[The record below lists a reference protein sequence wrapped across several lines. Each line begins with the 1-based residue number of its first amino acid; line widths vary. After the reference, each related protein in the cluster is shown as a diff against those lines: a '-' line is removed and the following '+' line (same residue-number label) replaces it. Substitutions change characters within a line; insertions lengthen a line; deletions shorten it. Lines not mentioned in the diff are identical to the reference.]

1 MTNRHGIAGAVRA
14 RGPGQGRFSGSI
26 RRAIL
31 GLNILGAAA
40 IMTLLDQIALND
52 PGPNAPRSDG
62 ARQRGGALPAGDV
75 PARKVAASSRLAVL
89 DGIRGWASL
98 AVLLFHMLPETNRGV
113 LPELNHTLVYA
124 LLDGPL
130 AVYVFFILSGEAL
143 SASYLRT
150 MDAAVIRSLAARRYF
165 RLTLPILMACLL
177 VYAAIVTGTAVHQ
190 SAASVLHSDWLG
202 GFLNF
207 DPSLAGVVR
216 YALRDVYFDLPADAH
231 YIPLLWTMPV
241 ELLGSCVVFGM
252 LLLVNGLK
260 LRKRLGVYAAF
271 FIALLAFDRVLIGFV
286 IGVMLTEMR
295 LAGAMDRLRAWPRR
309 RLAFLAVAIVVAVF
323 ISWLRAR
330 SHGDLTV
337 RYYLREY
344 LGHTLDA
351 PPANANPVLMYASAL
366 ALLFVVM
373 ASRRLEAFFCCGLS
387 RFLGT
392 ISFPLY
398 LTQFAVLITLTS
410 GLVVR
415 FVDPAH
421 PDRLTLYCIAGA
433 SIIAS
438 ILLAWIFAG
447 LERRALRW
455 PNRLVAKGL
464 A

>member
-1 MTNRHGIAGAVRA
+1 
-14 RGPGQGRFSGSI
+14 
-26 RRAIL
+26 
-31 GLNILGAAA
+31 
-40 IMTLLDQIALND
+40 MTLLDQITLPA
-52 PGPNAPRSDG
+52 PGRNAPPPDCDRQPG
-62 ARQRGGALPAGDV
+62 AAPPVGNIPAG
-75 PARKVAASSRLAVL
+75 KVAASSRLAVL

-98 AVLLFHMLPETNRGV
+98 AVLLFHMLPETNRAV

-124 LLDGPL
+124 LFDGPL

-143 SASYLRT
+143 SAGYLRT
-150 MDAAVIRSLAARRYF
+150 MNPAVIRSLAARRYF

-177 VYAAIVTGTAVHQ
+177 VYAAIVTGTAVHR
-190 SAASVLHSDWLG
+190 SAASVLRSEWLG

-207 DPSLAGVVR
+207 DASLAGVVR

-252 LLLVNGLK
+252 LLLVNGLTS
-260 LRKRLGVYAAF
+260 RQRLWVYAAC

-286 IGVMLTEMR
+286 IGVLLTEMR
-295 LAGAMDRLRAWPRR
+295 LAGTMDRLRAWPRR
-309 RLAFLAVAIVVAVF
+309 RLAFLAIAIVVAVF
-323 ISWLRAR
+323 ISWLRAS

-351 PPANANPVLMYASAL
+351 PPSKANPVLMYASAL

-410 GLVVR
+410 GLVIR

-421 PDRLTLYCIAGA
+421 PDRLTLYGIAAA
-433 SIIAS
+433 SITAS
-438 ILLAWIFAG
+438 ILLAWLFAG
-447 LERRALRW
+447 VERRVLRW
-455 PNRLVAKGL
+455 PNRLIAKAL